1 MGYKMT
7 VIILYVNRHYILTGI
22 AAMRFD
28 KGHKEQTR
36 RRIVEI
42 AAQRFRK
49 EGVAAVG
56 IAGLMADAG
65 LTHGGFYAH
74 FPSKEDLV
82 RAALDEA
89 SAQNEARRSKVLE
102 QTEPGAARA
111 EALIRN
117 YLRPAHRDAPE
128 LGCAAAAL
136 IAEIARHEPET
147 RAAFTE
153 RLNGMLAQFETSLPT
168 DLEPEIRRRRT
179 IGIFATLLGAL
190 QMARAVDDPA
200 LSDSILD
207 SGIEAAL
214 SQVHL
219 G

>member
-1 MGYKMT
+1 
-7 VIILYVNRHYILTGI
+7 
-22 AAMRFD
+22 MRFD

-82 RAALDEA
+82 RAALGEA
-89 SAQNEARRSKVLE
+89 AAQTEARRSKVLE

-117 YLRPAHRDAPE
+117 YLRPAHRDTPE

-153 RLNGMLAQFETSLPT
+153 KLNGMLAQFETSLP
-168 DLEPEIRRRRT
+168 PELPPDTRRRRT

-200 LSDSILD
+200 LSDAILD

-214 SQVHL
+214 AQVHL